1 MGGRMNE
8 FNELKTI
15 NQFLV
20 DELILARQTNEQMH
34 EVNRRLESL
43 LVKAIQDLKQ
53 CQFYLDEMKQQVGEL
68 ATVALAR
75 VKKL

>member
-1 MGGRMNE
+1 MTE
-8 FNELKTI
+8 FNELETI

-34 EVNRRLESL
+34 EVNRRLENL
-43 LVKAIQDLKQ
+43 LVKALQDLKQ
-53 CQFYLDEMKQQVGEL
+53 CQIYLDEMKNQVGEL